1 MDLKDFAEAMTP
13 GQYGTSMHWPYC
25 NYHNCTGCVP
35 APERNYVEPSRPL
48 FDLQI
53 FKESRIETRPQDWAA
68 PARAILEARGAWR
81 S

>member
-1 MDLKDFAEAMTP
+1 MDLEGP
-13 GQYGTSMHWPYC
+13 QQYGTSMHYPYC
-25 NYHNCTGCVP
+25 QDHSCTGCVP
-35 APERNYVEPSRPL
+35 EMVVPYAPPQLN
-48 FDLQI
+48 LQI